1 LPPPAETPYP
11 VHGVAGVTT
20 DDPLT
25 AYRKANVYP
34 PTSRPLSSDQIDLLR
49 PNQRHEAVSP
59 ADHGDGVRYLFTADR
74 YFVVGDETLTATLEV
89 WRDGA
94 PQTVAIVQAVAA
106 VADPMH
112 GERKI
117 PIAFTARGTALAH
130 TFAPAQLA
138 LARQSAITMSVEF
151 DDGIARQ
158 RAQLDFQYTPT
169 GGIPA
174 RFTGAFRDTIEDGSL
189 VIHAGVEVAR
199 AGHYV
204 IDANLFDADDKPVAW
219 SRFKGD
225 LAAGT
230 QGAPLVFFGKVLR
243 DVDAHG
249 PFHLGQLRGA
259 RFVPDL
265 DPDLEQMP
273 AFAGSFATRPYAND
287 DFSDAEYDSPDK
299 QRMIDLLGRDST
311 HRGGGS
317 HGEPTT
323 GR

>member
-1 LPPPAETPYP
+1 
-11 VHGVAGVTT
+11 
-20 DDPLT
+20 
-25 AYRKANVYP
+25 
-34 PTSRPLSSDQIDLLR
+34 
-49 PNQRHEAVSP
+49 
-59 ADHGDGVRYLFTADR
+59 
-74 YFVVGDETLTATLEV
+74 
-89 WRDGA
+89 
-94 PQTVAIVQAVAA
+94 
-106 VADPMH
+106 MH

-117 PIAFTARGTALAH
+117 PIAFTVRGTALAH

-204 IDANLFDADDKPVAW
+204 IDANLFNADDKPVAW

-299 QRMIDLLGRDST
+299 QRMIELLSGSGARSAGRG
-311 HRGGGS
+311 R
-317 HGEPTT
+317 EPTP
-323 GR
+323 